1 MADKL
6 AMITLRVDQHMKT
19 AFERIAEEL
28 DLTTSQML
36 RQYIRRMVEQHAA
49 AHAQGAL
56 ELEHGPTHQP
66 APKKPAKGQKM
77 ASTKPANWKKP

>member
-1 MADKL
+1 MTDKL

-19 AFERIAEEL
+19 AFEKIAEEL

-36 RQYIRRMVEQHAA
+36 RQYIRRMVQQHAA

-56 ELEHGPTHQP
+56 ELEPTPTPKP
-66 APKKPAKGQKM
+66 AAKKPAKGQKM
-77 ASTKPANWKKP
+77 ASVKPANWSKP